1 MTTFLELQTDVMGDR
16 FVESQRGDVMRWIN
30 SIYWQVWNLE
40 EWTFRYATANVT
52 VTAGSKT
59 VTNLPSDLGP
69 VRLLQR
75 GDGVA
80 LTYMEPADFNR
91 LYNDP
96 RNSYTG
102 LPEAYTV
109 INGVISV
116 GPASS
121 ETASD
126 YLLEYE
132 KEYTKL
138 VNDGDVPLLPD
149 GCLSDILVAGP
160 VALGQ
165 KEQND
170 FTWQFLFQTFQDGL
184 DGLRRGY
191 LVNARDAY
199 QSMPA
204 DPLGASWWA

>member
-30 SIYWQVWNLE
+30 STYWRVWTME
-40 EWTFRYATANVT
+40 EWTFRYATQNVT
-52 VTAGSKT
+52 VTTGSKT
-59 VTNLPSDLGP
+59 VSSLPANLGP
-69 VRLLQR
+69 IRAFQR
-75 GDGVA
+75 GDGTP
-80 LTYMEPADFNR
+80 LTFMEPADFDR
-91 LYNDP
+91 AYNDP
-96 RNSYTG
+96 RVTYTT

-109 INGVISV
+109 INGVVSV

-126 YLLEYE
+126 YLLEHE

-138 VNDGDVPLLPD
+138 VNDEDVPLLPE

-160 VALGQ
+160 TALGQ

-184 DGLRRGY
+184 DALRRGY
-191 LVNARDAY
+191 LTSARDAF

-204 DPLGASWWA
+204 DPLGSAWWG

>member
-1 MTTFLELQTDVMGDR
+1 VTTFLELQADVMGDR
-16 FVESQRGDVMRWIN
+16 FVEGQRDDVKRWIN
-30 SIYWQVWNLE
+30 STYWRVWTLE

-52 VTAGSKT
+52 VTSGSQT
-59 VTNLPSDLGP
+59 VTNLPADLGLIR
-69 VRLLQR
+69 VFQR
-75 GDGVA
+75 GDGTP
-80 LTYMEPADFNR
+80 LTWMEPEDFAR
-91 LYNDP
+91 VYHDP
-96 RNSYTG
+96 RASWTG

-109 INGVISV
+109 LNGVVSV

-126 YLLEYE
+126 YQIEYE
-132 KEYTKL
+132 REWVKL

-184 DGLRRGY
+184 DALRRGY
-191 LVNARDAY
+191 LVSARDAY
-199 QSMPA
+199 QSLPA
-204 DPLGASWWA
+204 DPLGSAWWG